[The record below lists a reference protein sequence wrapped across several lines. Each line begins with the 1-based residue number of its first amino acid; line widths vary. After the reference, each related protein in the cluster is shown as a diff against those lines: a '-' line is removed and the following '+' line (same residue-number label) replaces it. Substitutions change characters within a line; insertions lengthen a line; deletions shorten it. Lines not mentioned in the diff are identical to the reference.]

1 MIVVDRTLDDA
12 TATAIAIA
20 PCESCPADVLA
31 EATGLLQAG
40 GLAVHVIDDTPGL
53 IVTRTVAMLVNLAVD
68 ALQQGVADAADLDT
82 AMRLGAG
89 HPLGPIAWGDRW
101 GAATVHTVLTALQDA
116 YGDPR
121 YRPSPLLRR
130 RALSGTALT

>member
-1 MIVVDRTLDDA
+1 MTFSL
-12 TATAIAIA
+12 
-20 PCESCPADVLA
+20 LA
-31 EATGLLQAG
+31 RDEATGLLQAA
-40 GLAVHVIDDTPGL
+40 GLQVHIIDDTPGL

-68 ALQQGVADAADLDT
+68 ALQQGVGDAPGIDT

-89 HPLGPIAWGDRW
+89 HPLGPLAWGDRW
-101 GAATVHTVLTALQDA
+101 GAATVHSILTALHSA

-130 RALSGTALT
+130 RALSGRALTSEPTDGAS